1 MRSKVLAEANGQ
13 RTILL
18 VLESGEDAVKAI
30 QTFARD
36 HQVSGASLLALGAFE
51 EATVG
56 WFDFKTRQ
64 YRPIEVPV
72 QCEVISLLGDIGTD
86 ETGQPSVHLHAV
98 LGLSDGTTRGGH
110 LLKAVVRPTL
120 EITIIEVPAHLKRFK
135 RAELGIALIDLGR

>member
-1 MRSKVLAEANGQ
+1 MRSKVLAEADGQ

-36 HQVSGASLLALGAFE
+36 HKISGASLFALGAFG

-64 YRPIEVPV
+64 YLPIEVPA
-72 QCEVISLLGDIGTD
+72 QCEVISVLGDIATD
-86 ETGQPSVHLHAV
+86 EVGQPSVHLHAV

-110 LLKAVVRPTL
+110 LLR
-120 EITIIEVPAHLKRFK
+120 
-135 RAELGIALIDLGR
+135 G